1 MEIFEKFIE
10 ALISKIE
17 EEQIEGLDCCINRS
31 GKITDVAKQEYTSLK
46 ETKDY
51 LKSYIIDSEKLHD
64 FLLEYEIIKDE
75 EGESNEQ

>member
-17 EEQIEGLDCCINRS
+17 EEQIEVLDGCINRS
-31 GKITDVAKQEYTSLK
+31 AEITDIAKQDYINLK

-51 LKSYIIDSEKLHD
+51 LESYIIDSEKLHD
-64 FLLEYEIIKDE
+64 FLLEYGIMKDE
-75 EGESNEQ
+75 EDESNE

>member
-1 MEIFEKFIE
+1 MEIFEKVIE
-10 ALISKIE
+10 AWISKIE
-17 EEQIEGLDCCINRS
+17 EEQREGLDYCINRS

-75 EGESNEQ
+75 SDELNE

>member
-64 FLLEYEIIKDE
+64 FLLEYEMIKDE
-75 EGESNEQ
+75 ADELNE

>member
-17 EEQIEGLDCCINRS
+17 KEQIEKLDYCIHRS
-31 GKITDVAKQEYTSLK
+31 GKITDIAKQEYTSLK

-75 EGESNEQ
+75 TDELNE

>member
-17 EEQIEGLDCCINRS
+17 EEQIEMLDGCINRH
-31 GKITDVAKQEYTSLK
+31 GKITDVVKENYISLK
-46 ETKDY
+46 RVKDY

-75 EGESNEQ
+75 ADELNE

>member
-17 EEQIEGLDCCINRS
+17 EEQIEKLDYCINRS
-31 GKITDVAKQEYTSLK
+31 GKITDIAKQEYTSLK

-51 LKSYIIDSEKLHD
+51 LISYITDSEKLHD

-75 EGESNEQ
+75 ADELNE

>member
-17 EEQIEGLDCCINRS
+17 EEQIEKLDYCINRS
-31 GKITDVAKQEYTSLK
+31 GKITDIAKQEYTSLK

-51 LKSYIIDSEKLHD
+51 LGSYIMDSEKLHD
-64 FLLEYEIIKDE
+64 FLLEYGIIKDDK
-75 EGESNEQ
+75 NELNE

>member
-17 EEQIEGLDCCINRS
+17 EEQIEILDCCINRS
-31 GKITDVAKQEYTSLK
+31 GQITDVAKQEYTSLK

-51 LKSYIIDSEKLHD
+51 LKSYIIDSEKLHN
-64 FLLEYEIIKDE
+64 FLLEHGIIKGE
-75 EGESNEQ
+75 ECESNEQ

>member
-64 FLLEYEIIKDE
+64 FLLEYGIIKDKE
-75 EGESNEQ
+75 DESNEQ